1 MEIKLIKSV
10 DRTKALELVFNTFLQ
25 YEAPDYP
32 EEGIETFKNSVI
44 YNNDYINNTLLY
56 GAFEGNTILGVI
68 ATRNQGN
75 HIALFFV
82 DGQYH
87 RQGIGKRLFHAVIEN
102 SSSNIITVNSSP
114 YAVEVYHRLGF
125 VDTSPEQISDGMRY
139 TPMSYTK

>member
-1 MEIKLIKSV
+1 MEIKVVESHEK
-10 DRTKALELVFNTFLQ
+10 RKALELVFKTFMQ
-25 YEAPDYP
+25 YEAPDYSP
-32 EEGIETFKNSVI
+32 KGVETFQSSVMS
-44 YNNDYINNTLLY
+44 NNDYLNNILLY
-56 GAFEGNTILGVI
+56 GAYEGDTIQGVI

-82 DGQYH
+82 DGKFH
-87 RQGIGKRLFHAVIEN
+87 RQGIGKKLFHTVVQN

-114 YAVEVYHRLGF
+114 YAIEIYHRLGF